1 MNKIGRKSIVKVE
14 EHKESDELDIPFN
27 LNELSII
34 QHEFGSKIKV
44 IFKANQQ
51 QAVKAEQ
58 YVGYVILP
66 NHLIKIQSKLE
77 GINFI
82 NMIKYSLGLLKI
94 KEEDLP
100 VAESRYFYDILISF
114 LLRGVESIIKRGLY
128 NYYIETNENL
138 NVIRGKILFREH
150 LSYNFD
156 RSDKVFCSFSELT
169 PDILENQII
178 KFTLFYLS
186 RGDFIDDSINTR
198 LFTLYKKLDNVEL
211 KPINRNV
218 FNDINYTP
226 LNEHYR
232 PVINLCELLLRESS
246 VDIENLGQKSSFSFL
261 IDMDRLFQDFVGNFL
276 RDKIGE
282 KNVKLQKRE

>member
-1 MNKIGRKSIVKVE
+1 M
-14 EHKESDELDIPFN
+14 
-27 LNELSII
+27 
-34 QHEFGSKIKV
+34 
-44 IFKANQQ
+44 
-51 QAVKAEQ
+51 
-58 YVGYVILP
+58 
-66 NHLIKIQSKLE
+66 
-77 GINFI
+77 
-82 NMIKYSLGLLKI
+82 
-94 KEEDLP
+94 
-100 VAESRYFYDILISF
+100 
-114 LLRGVESIIKRGLY
+114 RGVESIIKRDLY